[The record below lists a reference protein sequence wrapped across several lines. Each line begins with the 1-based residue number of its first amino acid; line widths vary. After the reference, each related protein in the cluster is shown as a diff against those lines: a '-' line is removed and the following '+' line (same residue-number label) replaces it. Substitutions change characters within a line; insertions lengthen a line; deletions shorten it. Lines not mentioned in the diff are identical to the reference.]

1 MKYKVKISGKTYEVE
16 LNDLHNQPIIAL
28 VNGEPIEVWIE
39 SEMGMK
45 PYFAQP
51 ELAEQ
56 IARQPRLE
64 AAHPDTE
71 IQTGLPVPAS
81 QASETDVTAPIPGVI
96 ISVVIKAGDPVQPGQ
111 ALCVL
116 EAMKMKNTI
125 RANRSGVIAA
135 VKVIPGQT
143 VEHHQ
148 VLMEYEP
155 PPTP

>member
-28 VNGEPIEVWIE
+28 VNGEPVEVWLE
-39 SEMGMK
+39 SEMGVK
-45 PYFAQP
+45 PYFAKP

-64 AAHPDTE
+64 AVSSDAETQP
-71 IQTGLPVPAS
+71 GLPVPAS
-81 QASETDVTAPIPGVI
+81 QASEAQVTAPIPGVI
-96 ISVVIKAGDPVQPGQ
+96 ISVVVKAGDPVQPGQ

-125 RANRSGVIAA
+125 RANRSGVVAS

-148 VLMEYEP
+148 VLMEYEA
-155 PPTP
+155 

>member
-28 VNGEPIEVWIE
+28 VNGEPIEVWLE

-45 PYFAQP
+45 PYFAKP

-56 IARQPRLE
+56 IGRLPMTESAAPVE
-64 AAHPDTE
+64 AVQSA
-71 IQTGLPVPAS
+71 LPVPSS
-81 QASETDVTAPIPGVI
+81 QLSGTQVTAPIPGVI
-96 ISVVIKAGDPVQPGQ
+96 ISVVVKAGDPVQPGQ

-125 RANRSGVIAA
+125 RANRSGIIAS
-135 VKVIPGQT
+135 VKILPGQT

-148 VLMEYEP
+148 VLMEYE
-155 PPTP
+155 